1 MAKGRGLASRK
12 KAKSDV
18 KFSKKIQENK
28 EKRKGQGFLEPIGPP
43 APQLFHLWGVCSFAF
58 QKPATKFI

>member
-18 KFSKKIQENK
+18 KFSKKFRKIK
-28 EKRKGQGFLEPIGPP
+28 KRGRARGFLEPIGPP